1 MHEEENLTMRYY
13 VYVSDTKVD
22 MLLPQVPQKNHD
34 GDSSRM
40 EDRRKDLQRELIL
53 WASTNGTSN
62 TAT

>member
-53 WASTNGTSN
+53 
-62 TAT
+62 